1 MADAATE
8 STVPP
13 EVLKTFTDALT
24 TSLGSAMATSGS
36 TGSGGIQVMVGT
48 TPQNG
53 FTLNIIYDGS
63 TYALTFGMPNADD
76 KSWNVKV
83 TITTAAGGVSTP
95 LSFSYNP
102 TDSSWHLIIS
112 TPKHTFGSVTIDA
125 ISIEMGSTVKPKA

>member
-24 TSLGSAMATSGS
+24 STLGSAMATSS
-36 TGSGGIQVMVGT
+36 TTGSGGIQVMVGT

-53 FTLNIIYDGS
+53 FTLNIVYDGT

-76 KSWNVKV
+76 KSWNVTV
-83 TITTAAGGVSTP
+83 TITTAAGVSTP

-102 TDSSWHLIIS
+102 TDSSWHLKIS
-112 TPKHTFGSVTIDA
+112 TPKVTFGSVTIDE